1 VVVAT
6 AATAGWERLQHVLE
20 GDERYIFY
28 NDADGGPS

>member
-6 AATAGWERLQHVLE
+6 AATAGLTNDSSMLE